1 MTENR
6 RGRPRYAIGYT
17 RVSTRR
23 QAEEGNGLEAQAES
37 LRNYAREHGYTLK
50 GIREDTTSGNDRRA
64 LMDREDFRDAV
75 KEAKRLKAVIIV
87 TRLDRLS
94 RNSEKFWQFLRQEK
108 LRIVSLVPDETED
121 VAAQR
126 RAVTRGQQVRERIA
140 RGTVEVLARRKQK
153 GVVLG

>member
-1 MTENR
+1 M
-6 RGRPRYAIGYT
+6 
-17 RVSTRR
+17 
-23 QAEEGNGLEAQAES
+23 
-37 LRNYAREHGYTLK
+37 K